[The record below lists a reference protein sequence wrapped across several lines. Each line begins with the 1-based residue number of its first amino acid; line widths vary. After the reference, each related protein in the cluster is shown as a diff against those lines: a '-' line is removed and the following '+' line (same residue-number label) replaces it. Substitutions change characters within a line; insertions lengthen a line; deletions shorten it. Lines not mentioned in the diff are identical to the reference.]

1 MIKIAFF
8 DTEDYDK
15 KLFDEYNK
23 TYNYQITY
31 FKSRLNAE
39 TAPLAKGYDVVCIF
53 VNDKADKETLDI
65 LNECGVKLL
74 ALRCAGFNN
83 VDLKHLGN
91 IRAVRVPQYSP
102 YAVAEHATA
111 LLLNINRKIYKS
123 YQRVKKYNF
132 ALEGLV
138 GFDLHGKTVGVV
150 GTGKIGKVFIQIMKG
165 FGTKVIAYDLF
176 KDEKAAEELGFEYV
190 SFDELCEKSDIISLH
205 CPLTPETEHIIN
217 KKSLDKMKEGVIIIN
232 CSRGGLINTDDLIAE
247 LSTGKIGGVGLDV
260 YEHEEDYFL
269 MDMSSSY
276 KRDKNLSLLISMPN
290 VIITAHQAFFTS
302 EALNKIAAEIPEE
315 AKMLA
320 DAFWPGPLTMIF
332 QKTDLVPMGTTGGL
346 NTVAV
351 RMPDHPV
358 ALALIRAAG
367 GYIAAPSAN
376 TSGRPSPTC
385 AAHVQEDLDGRIE
398 MILDGGPVGIGLE
411 STIVDLSEG
420 VPTILRPGY
429 INQQMLEE
437 VIGKTEIDRA
447 ILSDDSGIKPK
458 APGMKYRHYAPKA
471 SLTIVEGEQE
481 KVTAKIN
488 ELLKEGEAAGEKIG
502 VIASTE
508 TAADYLGGVVR
519 TIGSRSDELSISR
532 HLFGILRDFDTLQV
546 DRIYSESFET
556 PQMGQA
562 IMNRL
567 MKAAGHQVM
576 EV

>member
-190 SFDELCEKSDIISLH
+190 SFDELCEKSDII
-205 CPLTPETEHIIN
+205 
-217 KKSLDKMKEGVIIIN
+217 
-232 CSRGGLINTDDLIAE
+232 
-247 LSTGKIGGVGLDV
+247 
-260 YEHEEDYFL
+260 
-269 MDMSSSY
+269 
-276 KRDKNLSLLISMPN
+276 
-290 VIITAHQAFFTS
+290 
-302 EALNKIAAEIPEE
+302 
-315 AKMLA
+315 
-320 DAFWPGPLTMIF
+320 
-332 QKTDLVPMGTTGGL
+332 
-346 NTVAV
+346 
-351 RMPDHPV
+351 
-358 ALALIRAAG
+358 
-367 GYIAAPSAN
+367 
-376 TSGRPSPTC
+376 
-385 AAHVQEDLDGRIE
+385 
-398 MILDGGPVGIGLE
+398 
-411 STIVDLSEG
+411 
-420 VPTILRPGY
+420 
-429 INQQMLEE
+429 
-437 VIGKTEIDRA
+437 
-447 ILSDDSGIKPK
+447 
-458 APGMKYRHYAPKA
+458 
-471 SLTIVEGEQE
+471 
-481 KVTAKIN
+481 
-488 ELLKEGEAAGEKIG
+488 
-502 VIASTE
+502 
-508 TAADYLGGVVR
+508 
-519 TIGSRSDELSISR
+519 
-532 HLFGILRDFDTLQV
+532 
-546 DRIYSESFET
+546 
-556 PQMGQA
+556 
-562 IMNRL
+562 
-567 MKAAGHQVM
+567 
-576 EV
+576 